1 MKSCVLLLSFLCLA
15 MQGFTQTP
23 GQNKTVFLSATVQN
37 NPPAITLSFPS
48 GNGNT
53 ELYRKPLSGATWG
66 SALAI
71 LPGGSSNWTD
81 TNVAVGEGYEY
92 RVVKPGSPNAYGYMY
107 AGIELP
113 EAMHRGK
120 VLLVYDTISTAGLE
134 PELARWKRDAEG
146 DGWEVLPIAIDQNDA
161 VTEVKAQI
169 VTAWQ
174 ADPQQVQAVYLFGRV
189 PVPYS
194 GNIAPDGHTPDHLGA
209 WPADS
214 YYAEMDGNW
223 TDVSINN
230 AGASQVRNQNIPG
243 DGKFD
248 QSTFPG
254 NLELQ
259 IGRVDMRNLPAFSL
273 SETELLRR
281 YLDKN
286 HAYRNKHF
294 STVNRALIDDNF
306 GGFAEGFS
314 GSAWRNFS
322 VLCGANNIVT
332 TDYFNTMKVEPYQWS
347 YGCGG
352 GSYTSCS
359 GIGNT
364 AAFAAD
370 SIQSIFTMLFG
381 SYFGDW
387 DSPSNNLLR
396 AALANGSTL
405 TNSWS
410 GRPFWHFHQMGL
422 GLPIGYSALQSMNNV
437 ITYDANNSQRGVHMA
452 LMGDPT
458 LRAHILA
465 PAHNLLAS
473 FDEGHTQLSWDAS
486 AEAVLG
492 YNLYRRFGETGAFE
506 KLNSEPVSDLSYV
519 DSCVAEPGIYEYMVR
534 SVALEVTNSGSFYN
548 EGTGVFDTLSNPGFV
563 PVANFESTQD
573 ANVVQFS
580 NLSAL
585 ATSYSWDF
593 GDGNSS
599 MEISPS
605 HTYDESG
612 DYLVTLIASNAC
624 FQDTSY
630 LSLNVVI
637 TSTTALAASPDFTV
651 FPNPSSGQVEVRLN
665 SWTTT
670 GVTLRVYD
678 AQGQALFQQQ
688 LNSSQAM
695 VDLSPYSAGLYI
707 FSIESAAGIKA
718 KHVLRQ

>member
-1 MKSCVLLLSFLCLA
+1 M
-15 MQGFTQTP
+15 
-23 GQNKTVFLSATVQN
+23 
-37 NPPAITLSFPS
+37 
-48 GNGNT
+48 
-53 ELYRKPLSGATWG
+53 
-66 SALAI
+66 
-71 LPGGSSNWTD
+71 
-81 TNVAVGEGYEY
+81 
-92 RVVKPGSPNAYGYMY
+92 
-107 AGIELP
+107 
-113 EAMHRGK
+113 
-120 VLLVYDTISTAGLE
+120 
-134 PELARWKRDAEG
+134 
-146 DGWEVLPIAIDQNDA
+146 
-161 VTEVKAQI
+161 
-169 VTAWQ
+169 
-174 ADPQQVQAVYLFGRV
+174 

-209 WPADS
+209 WPADG
-214 YYAEMDGNW
+214 YYADMDGNW

-230 AGASQVRNQNIPG
+230 AGASQLRNQNVPG

-248 QSTFPG
+248 QSTFPS

-273 SETELLRR
+273 SETELLRQ

-306 GGFAEGFS
+306 GGFPEGFS

-387 DSPSNNLLR
+387 DSPSDNLLR

-422 GLPIGYSALQSMNNV
+422 GLPIGYSALQSMNN
-437 ITYDANNSQRGVHMA
+437 ISIYDANNSQRGVHMA

-465 PAHNLLAS
+465 PAQNLLAS
-473 FDEGHTQLSWDAS
+473 FDEGHAQLSWDAS
-486 AEAVLG
+486 AEAVPG

-506 KLNSEPVSDLSYV
+506 KLNSEPVSDLNYV
-519 DSCVAEPGIYEYMVR
+519 DSCFTEPGIYEYMVR

-585 ATSYSWDF
+585 ATSYSWNF

-599 MEISPS
+599 VEINPS
-605 HTYDESG
+605 HAYDESG
-612 DYLVTLIASNAC
+612 DYLITLIASNAC
-624 FQDTSY
+624 FQDTGY
-630 LSLNVVI
+630 LALNVII
-637 TSTTALAASPDFTV
+637 TSTTAVAASPDFTV
-651 FPNPSSGQVEVRLN
+651 FPNPSSGLVDVRLN
-665 SWTTT
+665 TWTTT

-718 KHVLRQ
+718 KHVLKQ